1 MENEAIPLLEGIRA
15 FLRELYPG
23 KCYEIRVST
32 TKLYPERLEVSIIRH
47 PEEDWAGEAETGI
60 LPDGGRV
67 TWKGPLGSFDFK
79 KYSWGGEDEA

>member
-1 MENEAIPLLEGIRA
+1 MENEAVPLLEGIRA

-47 PEEDWAGEAETGI
+47 PEEDWADPG
-60 LPDGGRV
+60 
-67 TWKGPLGSFDFK
+67 FDRK
-79 KYSWGGEDEA
+79 KYEDGWRC